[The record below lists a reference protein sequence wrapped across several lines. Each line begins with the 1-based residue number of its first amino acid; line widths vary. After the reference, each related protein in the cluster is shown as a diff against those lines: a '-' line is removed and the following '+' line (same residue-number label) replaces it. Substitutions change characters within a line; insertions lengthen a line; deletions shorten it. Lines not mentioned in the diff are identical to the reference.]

1 MRAPTV
7 EPGSALA
14 EGGHRL
20 MMAAGAAL
28 LAARRDPVSRAI
40 ADALRTAATG
50 HQRPAER
57 AWINEVEARRAELPR
72 ELAAPEPAAAWDPSA
87 LEGAAGMCGMLSVPR
102 AWGRFLFHLV
112 RRLQPQSCLEIGT
125 GLGVS
130 ATYQAAALE
139 LNGAG
144 KLTTVDTMDHARAAD
159 ASFAKLGLAERA
171 SLIIDE
177 PGAGVARAI
186 ELSSPFDFV
195 LIDADHT
202 EAAAISDFDSVAPHL
217 GEGAVVIV
225 DDIAW
230 ENGMQR
236 AWEVIRHRPQ
246 VELGLGLRRFG
257 IVAMSTS
264 QRPG

>member
-1 MRAPTV
+1 
-7 EPGSALA
+7 
-14 EGGHRL
+14 
-20 MMAAGAAL
+20 MMAAGAAF

-40 ADALRTAATG
+40 AGALMTAATG
-50 HQRPAER
+50 YEGSAER
-57 AWINEVEARRAELPR
+57 AWINQVEVRRGELPR
-72 ELAAPEPAAAWDPSA
+72 ELASPGPAAIWDSSA
-87 LEGAAGMCGMLSVPR
+87 VEGAAGICGMLSVPR

-139 LNGAG
+139 LNGTG
-144 KLTTVDTMDHARAAD
+144 KLITVDTMDHARAAES
-159 ASFAKLGLAERA
+159 SFAKLGLGQRA

-177 PGAGVARAI
+177 PGKGVARAI
-186 ELSSPFDFV
+186 ELGSPFGFV

-202 EAAAISDFDSVAPHL
+202 ETATIRDFDAVSPHL
-217 GEGAVVIV
+217 GAGAVVIV
-225 DDIAW
+225 DDIGW
-230 ENGMQR
+230 NDGMQR
-236 AWEVIRHRPQ
+236 AWEVIRHRPR

-264 QRPG
+264 PRPR